1 MLVNLPKKI
10 RPYFF
15 VGKEMQSTS
24 KRKWIFRSAMR
35 KRSYYTSVLI
45 IKKWIVQL
53 DKNFVSMYRR
63 YIDTKGE
70 TTFGVVNLNK

>member
-1 MLVNLPKKI
+1 
-10 RPYFF
+10 
-15 VGKEMQSTS
+15 
-24 KRKWIFRSAMR
+24 MR
-35 KRSYYTSVLI
+35 KRSYYTSVPI

-53 DKNFVSMYRR
+53 KKNFVSMYRR

>member
-1 MLVNLPKKI
+1 
-10 RPYFF
+10 
-15 VGKEMQSTS
+15 
-24 KRKWIFRSAMR
+24 MR
-35 KRSYYTSVLI
+35 KRSYYTSVPI

-70 TTFGVVNLNK
+70 TTFGVVNMNK

>member
-1 MLVNLPKKI
+1 
-10 RPYFF
+10 
-15 VGKEMQSTS
+15 
-24 KRKWIFRSAMR
+24 MR

-45 IKKWIVQL
+45 IKKWIVRL

>member
-1 MLVNLPKKI
+1 
-10 RPYFF
+10 
-15 VGKEMQSTS
+15 
-24 KRKWIFRSAMR
+24 MR
-35 KRSYYTSVLI
+35 KRSYYTSVPI
-45 IKKWIVQL
+45 IEKWIVQL